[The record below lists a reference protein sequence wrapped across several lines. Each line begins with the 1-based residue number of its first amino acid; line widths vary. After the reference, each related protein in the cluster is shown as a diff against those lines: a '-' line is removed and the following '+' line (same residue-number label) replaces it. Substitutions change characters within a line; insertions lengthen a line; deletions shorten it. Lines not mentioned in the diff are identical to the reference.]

1 MSPRRIPTK
10 AELLRLQKLYRTDK
24 RIAEALGGGVTEHL
38 VAYWRRKKGV
48 TKYNFPKFS
57 EKDIQEVWDR
67 FGDDFHAGMEL
78 GISKAAF
85 YNWRRRYKI
94 TKKPEALKLEQLS
107 LELFTQDKRGRAK
120 LGSGRQTIIQK
131 ILARFINEKEVAT
144 GREIE
149 LEPDLLL
156 SCLNSSKVI
165 DAFKGKDISYVW
177 NPNRIIVT
185 LNCESGENG
194 ACEYA
199 ADDYK
204 AARDFVA
211 FQKINTF
218 FDIGFGSPYQVLVEQ
233 GLVLPGQ
240 LALGSGPQIMALGAV
255 GAAGMEISDEAMV
268 EIWMNGKYTLSVPET
283 IRININGRF
292 PKALFA
298 RDVAHHVIAHA
309 RSNGVAGKV
318 VEFYGSTIEQMSISE
333 RLTLCSLMR
342 RSGAVSAI
350 CPYDATTRRFTNPR
364 ARKPFTPIL
373 SDRNAVYASEYT
385 LNANTMKPISVLSSN
400 DGTNVPVEDIAGI
413 PVQMIYLGGMI
424 NGRFEDLK
432 IAAEILKGK
441 KISPHVRV
449 CIQPASNAVFLEATK
464 KGLTRVFIENGAIIL
479 NPGFPFGLSIQSFLA
494 EDETGLSTEY
504 GYAMK
509 APRGKLYYVS
519 AATAAA
525 SAINGQITNPA
536 DFIRG

>member
-1 MSPRRIPTK
+1 MPTK
-10 AELLRLQKLYRTDK
+10 TELLRLQKLYRTDK
-24 RIAEALGGGVTEHL
+24 RIADALGSGVSEHL

-48 TKYNFPKFS
+48 AKYSFPKFS
-57 EKDIQEVWDR
+57 EKEIQEVWDR
-67 FGDDFHAGMEL
+67 FGDDFHAGLEL

-94 TKKPEALKLEQLS
+94 TQKPEALKLEQLT
-107 LELFTQDKRGRAK
+107 LELFTQDNRGKAR

-131 ILARFINEKEVAT
+131 LLAQFVEDKEAET
-144 GREIE
+144 GRDIE

-156 SCLNSSKVI
+156 SCLNSSRVI
-165 DAFKGKDISYVW
+165 DAFRKKEVSYVW
-177 NPNRIIVT
+177 NPNRIIIT
-185 LNCESGENG
+185 LGCE
-194 ACEYA
+194 
-199 ADDYK
+199 ADDTVPSECPADDHK
-204 AARDFVA
+204 AVRDFVA
-211 FQKINTF
+211 FQKISSF

-240 LALGSGPQIMALGAV
+240 IALGSGPQIMALGAV
-255 GAAGMEISDEAMV
+255 GAAGLQISDDAMAAV
-268 EIWMNGKYTLSVPET
+268 WATGKYMLAVPET

-298 RDVAHHVIAHA
+298 RDVAHHVILHA

-342 RSGAVSAI
+342 MSGAVSAI
-350 CPYDATTRRFTNPR
+350 CPFDATTRRFTNPR
-364 ARKPFTPIL
+364 ARKTFNPVL
-373 SDRNAVYASEYT
+373 SDRNAVYSSEYT
-385 LNANTMKPISVLSSN
+385 LNANTMKPISIVSSN
-400 DGTNVPVEDIAGI
+400 GNESIPVEEIVGI
-413 PVQMIYLGGMI
+413 PIQMIYLGGMI

-432 IAAEILKGK
+432 IAADILKGK
-441 KISPHVRV
+441 KISPAVRMF
-449 CIQPASNAVFLEATK
+449 IQPASNAVFLEATK

-479 NPGFPFGLSIQSFLA
+479 NPGFPFGTSLRSFLA

-504 GYAMK
+504 GYATEK
-509 APRGKLYYVS
+509 PRGKLYFVS

-525 SAINGQITNPA
+525 SAISGQIVNPA
-536 DFIRG
+536 DYIRG